1 MENEKKM
8 QVVNEGRKFG
18 LGNIYVT
25 RAALRVLT
33 ITDMNNS
40 LQRHVR
46 GDWGNVGSEG
56 WESNDSALEDD
67 SRLLSV
73 YESTVDEVF
82 WIITEWDRS
91 LTTILLPS
99 DY

>member
-1 MENEKKM
+1 MENETKM
-8 QVVNEGRKFG
+8 QSISNDRKFG

-25 RAALRVLT
+25 RAALGVLT

-46 GDWGNVGSEG
+46 GDWGNVGSDD
-56 WESNDSALEDD
+56 WESNDIALSEGE
-67 SRLLSV
+67 RLLSV
-73 YESTVDEVF
+73 YQSAAQEVY
-82 WIITEWDRS
+82 WIITEWDRK

>member
-1 MENEKKM
+1 MENETKR
-8 QVVNEGRKFG
+8 QSVSDGRKFG

-25 RAALRVLT
+25 RAALGVLT

-46 GDWGNVGSEG
+46 GDWGSVGSDD
-56 WESNDSALEDD
+56 WESNDSALLDD

-73 YESTVDEVF
+73 YGSAVNEVF

-91 LTTILLPS
+91 LTTILLPG

>member
-1 MENEKKM
+1 MENETKM
-8 QVVNEGRKFG
+8 KSISNDRKFG

-25 RAALRVLT
+25 RAALGVLT

-46 GDWGNVGSEG
+46 GDWGNVGSDD
-56 WESNDSALEDD
+56 WESNDIALSEGE
-67 SRLLSV
+67 RLLSV
-73 YESTVDEVF
+73 YQSAAQEVY
-82 WIITEWDRS
+82 WIITEWDRK

>member
-8 QVVNEGRKFG
+8 QLVGDRRKFG
-18 LGNIYVT
+18 LGEIYVT
-25 RAALRVLT
+25 RAALGVLT

-40 LQRHVR
+40 LQRHAR
-46 GDWGNVGSEG
+46 GDWGNVGSDD
-56 WESNDSALEDD
+56 WEANDLALSEEH
-67 SRLLSV
+67 RLLSV
-73 YESTVDEVF
+73 YESTTYEVF

-91 LTTILLPS
+91 LTTILLPR